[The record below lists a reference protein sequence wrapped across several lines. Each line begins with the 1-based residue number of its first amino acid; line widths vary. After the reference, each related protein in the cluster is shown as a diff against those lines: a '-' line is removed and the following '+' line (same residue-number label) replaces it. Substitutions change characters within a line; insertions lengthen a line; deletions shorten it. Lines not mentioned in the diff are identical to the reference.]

1 MQGNQTKI
9 VTPQVPTK
17 VSFSVGVTL
26 MLCMLAIASL
36 NIAAALIGLERDS
49 NIIVQDLK
57 IVRR

>member
-1 MQGNQTKI
+1 MKKIQTKI

-17 VSFSVGVTL
+17 VSFSVGLTL
-26 MLCMLAIASL
+26 MVCMLAIASL

-57 IVRR
+57 LVKR